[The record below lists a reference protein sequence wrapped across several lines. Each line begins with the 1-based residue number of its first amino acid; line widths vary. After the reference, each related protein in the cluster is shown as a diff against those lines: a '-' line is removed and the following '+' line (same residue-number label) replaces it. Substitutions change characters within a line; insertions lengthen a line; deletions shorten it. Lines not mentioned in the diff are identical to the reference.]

1 MVHGRGFV
9 ERLRAVEQT
18 YRDNSRE
25 LLLDQWLERPL
36 RSKVLDNTARLT
48 AAVQ

>member
-1 MVHGRGFV
+1 MIHNAAFV
-9 ERLRAVEQT
+9 TELRAVEQS

-25 LLLDQWLERPL
+25 LLLEQWLERSL
-36 RSKVLDNTARLT
+36 RSKVLDNAARLT